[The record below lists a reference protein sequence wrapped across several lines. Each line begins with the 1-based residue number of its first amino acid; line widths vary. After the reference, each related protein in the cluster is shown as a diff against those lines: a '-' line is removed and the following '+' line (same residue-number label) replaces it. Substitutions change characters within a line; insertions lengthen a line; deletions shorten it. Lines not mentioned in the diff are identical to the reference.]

1 MKEKRMYTLFGAKSS
16 GTAAVE
22 VALDIIGA
30 PYRLVEAATWLPASD
45 AYAELKRV
53 NPLGQIP
60 TLVLPDGT
68 VLTESAAILL
78 HLGLQHPESRLLP
91 AVPAAQAQVIRGLV
105 YITANCYAAIGIID
119 YPERWCLQASE
130 AEQKRISGGARARLH
145 LLWDIF
151 ADTFPAQPFLS
162 GTQLGALDILA
173 AVVSKW
179 SGARKHVESSRPEFS
194 AALQRIDNDARV
206 APVFARHW
214 PPA

>member
-1 MKEKRMYTLFGAKSS
+1 MYTLFGAKSS

-30 PYRLVEAATWLPASD
+30 PYRLVEAATWLPASE

-60 TLVLPDGT
+60 TLVLPHGT

-130 AEQKRISGGARARLH
+130 AEQKRISGGARARL
-145 LLWDIF
+145 ISS
-151 ADTFPAQPFLS
+151 S
-162 GTQLGALDILA
+162 GCEAPRRNVKFVRQC
-173 AVVSKW
+173 
-179 SGARKHVESSRPEFS
+179 SS
-194 AALQRIDNDARV
+194 A
-206 APVFARHW
+206 
-214 PPA
+214 

>member
-1 MKEKRMYTLFGAKSS
+1 MYTLFGAKGS
-16 GTAAVE
+16 GAAAVE
-22 VALDIIGA
+22 VALGIVGA
-30 PYRLVEAATWLPASD
+30 QYRLVEAATWLPANA
-45 AYAELKRV
+45 AYEELKRV

-78 HLGLQHPESRLLP
+78 HLGLEHPQSHLMPEAP
-91 AVPAAQAQVIRGLV
+91 AVRAQVIRGLV
-105 YITANCYAAIGIID
+105 YIAANCYAAISVID

-130 AEQKRISGGARARLH
+130 AEQKRISGGARERLH
-145 LLWDIF
+145 SLWNVF
-151 ADTFPAQPFLS
+151 ADTFPAQPYLS
-162 GTQLGALDILA
+162 GAQLGVLDILA

-179 SGARKHVESSRPEFS
+179 SGARKHLESARPEFF
-194 AALQRIDNDARV
+194 AALQRIDGDARV